1 MSTLLL
7 VILFSLLGGLLSA
20 LAAGLF
26 LTLRPAWQQRALP
39 SLVSLA
45 IGALLG
51 AAFIGLLPHAAEL
64 HGGDLHQVGLTVL
77 AGILVFFM
85 LEKVLLWRHSHT
97 GHGEDHAHCEHPNA
111 GGHAAAGLVLFGDAT
126 HNLVDGLLI
135 GAAFLVDARLGI
147 LTSLAVAAH
156 EIPQELGDLAVL
168 LHAGLRPARALL
180 LNLLTGLSTVVGAVA
195 AYLALGQGWL
205 PYALALAAAS
215 FIYVAM
221 ADLIPG
227 LQRHAGWGTTLRQL
241 ALIGAGSALI
251 YLTHSAMH

>member
-1 MSTLLL
+1 MSSLLLL
-7 VILFSLLGGLLSA
+7 VVFSLLGGLLSA
-20 LAAGLF
+20 VAAGLF
-26 LTLRPAWQQRALP
+26 LILRPQWQQRALP

-64 HGGDLHQVGLTVL
+64 HGGDLHQLGVAVL
-77 AGILVFFM
+77 VGILLFFV

-97 GHGEDHAHCEHPNA
+97 GHGEDHAHCEHPPP
-111 GGHAAAGLVLFGDAT
+111 GRAAASLVLFGDAT

-135 GAAFLVDARLGI
+135 GAAFLVDVKLGI

-168 LHAGLRPARALL
+168 LHAGLRPARAFL
-180 LNLLTGLSTVVGAVA
+180 LNLLTSLGTVVGA
-195 AYLALGQGWL
+195 LAGYFALDPRWL

-227 LQRHAGWGTTLRQL
+227 LQQDSGLVTTLRQL
-241 ALIGAGSALI
+241 LLIVAGSAAI
-251 YLTHSAMH
+251 YATHAAMH

>member
-1 MSTLLL
+1 MPLILW
-7 VILFSLLGGLLSA
+7 VIAFSLLGGILSA

-26 LTLRPAWQQRALP
+26 LLLRPAWQQRALP
-39 SLVSLA
+39 NLVSLA

-64 HGGDLHQVGLTVL
+64 HGGDLHQLGLTVL
-77 AGILVFFM
+77 AGILLFFT
-85 LEKVLLWRHSHT
+85 LEKVLIWRHSHT
-97 GHGEDHAHCEHPNA
+97 GHGDDHAHCEHPA
-111 GGHAAAGLVLFGDAT
+111 PGQAAAGLVLFGDAT

-135 GAAFLVDARLGI
+135 GAAFLVDIKLGV

-156 EIPQELGDLAVL
+156 EIPQELGDLAIL
-168 LHAGLRPARALL
+168 LHSGMRPARAFL
-180 LNLLTGLSTVVGAVA
+180 LNLLTGASTVAGALL
-195 AYLALGQGWL
+195 AYFALASDWL

-227 LQRHAGWGTTLRQL
+227 LQRQSGLGTTLRQL
-241 ALIGAGSALI
+241 LLIAGGSALI
-251 YLTHSAMH
+251 YATHAAMH

>member
-1 MSTLLL
+1 MTLIAW
-7 VILFSLLGGLLSA
+7 VIAFSLLGGLLSA

-26 LTLRPAWQQRALP
+26 LVLRPSWQQRALP
-39 SLVSLA
+39 NLVSLA

-64 HGGDLHQVGLTVL
+64 HAGDPHQLGLTVL
-77 AGILVFFM
+77 AGILLFFA

-97 GHGEDHAHCEHPNA
+97 GHGEDHAHCEHPA
-111 GGHAAAGLVLFGDAT
+111 PGQATASLVLFGDAM

-135 GAAFLVDARLGI
+135 GAAFLVDIRLGV

-168 LHAGLRPARALL
+168 LHAGLRPAQAFV
-180 LNLLTGLSTVVGAVA
+180 LNLLTGASTVAGALL
-195 AYLALGQGWL
+195 AYFALDRAWL

-227 LQRHAGWGTTLRQL
+227 LQKQSGLPATLRQL
-241 ALIGAGSALI
+241 LLIVAGSTLI
-251 YLTHSAMH
+251 YATHSAMH